1 VVVIVWCV
9 VWCGGWRRLLAFDFD
24 GPTVLVVILAGGS
37 AGLMGGFLAR
47 RPGAHKFEFEFK
59 I

>member
-1 VVVIVWCV
+1 MWCV